1 VADVNLSGKVA
12 LATGGNRGILPDAA
26 ATAGLNSLT
35 EGLAQT
41 LAPKV
46 RVNAIMC
53 GRLTTD
59 ISKAWSAEFVDAIGI
74 RTALGRIAE
83 PGEIVGAAL
92 YFASD
97 ASTCTTGSIL
107 RINGGTK

>member
-1 VADVNLSGKVA
+1 VADVDLSGKVV
-12 LATGGNRGILPDAA
+12 LAAGGSRGVLPYAA
-26 ATAGLNSLT
+26 AAAGLDSLT

-53 GRLTTD
+53 GRLST
-59 ISKAWSAEFVDAIGI
+59 EPVDAIGT
-74 RTALGRIAE
+74 RTALGRIGE

-97 ASTCTTGSIL
+97 ASTYNTDSIL
-107 RINGGTK
+107 RVDGGTK